1 MQTTSSPTSSER
13 SRTSRP
19 RAALAAWL
27 ALATLQIVLVV
38 AATIAVDEDDVGET
52 LYDYGSAVGNGAVY
66 LVLLGLTIGIA
77 NLHGDVRDTLG
88 LRRFT
93 GRWVW
98 LALAVVTA
106 VAVFTFAISRLFGI
120 DPGEEQ
126 GILPDEWRPERAGA
140 IAANGFV
147 VVAIAPLVEELF
159 FRGVGVRVLSVW
171 GSVAAVLVSGVAFGL
186 AHGLLIGLAPLALFG
201 IGLAWVRLRSA
212 SVWPGVIAHALYNG
226 AVLALGLA
234 CLSDAE
240 CRGTLGCGL

>member
-1 MQTTSSPTSSER
+1 MQTTSSPTSSEP
-13 SRTSRP
+13 SRASRP

-27 ALATLQIVLVV
+27 ALAALQIILVV
-38 AATIAVDEDDVGET
+38 AATVAVDEEDAGET
-52 LYDYGSAVGNGAVY
+52 LYDYGSAIGNGAVY

-98 LALAVVTA
+98 LALGVVTA

-126 GILPDEWRPERAGA
+126 GILPEEWRPERAGA
-140 IAANGFV
+140 IAANGVV